1 MDGEAGPQASAA
13 CMWHI
18 FMKFWP
24 EGQQSLISLVGISWL
39 CIEHNM
45 VY

>member
-1 MDGEAGPQASAA
+1 MYGEAGPHASAA

-18 FMKFWP
+18 FMKFWL
-24 EGQQSLISLVGISWL
+24 EGQQSSLVGISWL

-45 VY
+45 AY